1 MEKTMKWIAAA
12 AGAAAGLLTRMPTAL
27 RLLVLLMALDYLS
40 GVGVALLGKSPKSE
54 GGALSSRAGFAGLA
68 RKAMILVI
76 VLLAA
81 VLDQLTGSAACTGA
95 ATMFY
100 IVNESLSIL
109 ENAVLLGVP
118 VPQRLRQALDVARL
132 AAARQPNNNKD
143 RGLLPGCG
151 GRRIPRPPRDA
162 LERRGRQ
169 GAQMLLLKQF

>member
-1 MEKTMKWIAAA
+1 MEKAM
-12 AGAAAGLLTRMPTAL
+12 GSGLRPRGRRCGRALTRMPMAL

-118 VPQRLRQALDVARL
+118 R
-132 AAARQPNNNKD
+132 AAAAAA
-143 RGLLPGCG
+143 G
-151 GRRIPRPPRDA
+151 A
-162 LERRGRQ
+162 RRGQMDVKFRKR
-169 GAQMLLLKQF
+169 GAPKRKAGRINPAKAA

>member
-1 MEKTMKWIAAA
+1 
-12 AGAAAGLLTRMPTAL
+12 
-27 RLLVLLMALDYLS
+27 MALDYLS

-132 AAARQPNNNKD
+132 AADSEKKKTKD
-143 RGLLPGCG
+143 G
-151 GRRIPRPPRDA
+151 
-162 LERRGRQ
+162 
-169 GAQMLLLKQF
+169 

>member
-1 MEKTMKWIAAA
+1 MEKPWSEIMRWLAAA
-12 AGAAAGLLTRMPTAL
+12 VGAVVGLFMQMPAAVRLLMLLMVLDYFSGVGAAA
-27 RLLVLLMALDYLS
+27 
-40 GVGVALLGKSPKSE
+40 LGRSKKSDT
-54 GGALSSRAGFAGLA
+54 GALSSKVGFIGLA

-132 AAARQPNNNKD
+132 AADNAKEKPKD
-143 RGLLPGCG
+143 G
-151 GRRIPRPPRDA
+151 
-162 LERRGRQ
+162 
-169 GAQMLLLKQF
+169 

>member
-27 RLLVLLMALDYLS
+27 RLLVLLMTLDYLS

-95 ATMFY
+95 APRHAGS
-100 IVNESLSIL
+100 NEKC
-109 ENAVLLGVP
+109 
-118 VPQRLRQALDVARL
+118 RLT
-132 AAARQPNNNKD
+132 QPYFGMS
-143 RGLLPGCG
+143 RTFCG
-151 GRRIPRPPRDA
+151 NRFP
-162 LERRGRQ
+162 
-169 GAQMLLLKQF
+169 

>member
-118 VPQRLRQALDVARL
+118 VPQRLRQGEEKNQGRLNVAGVRRPPHP
-132 AAARQPNNNKD
+132 APAARRKLFSKK
-143 RGLLPGCG
+143 GLTNPAGF
-151 GRRIPRPPRDA
+151 RIIYTLHRWCT
-162 LERRGRQ
+162 
-169 GAQMLLLKQF
+169 K

>member
-1 MEKTMKWIAAA
+1 
-12 AGAAAGLLTRMPTAL
+12 
-27 RLLVLLMALDYLS
+27 
-40 GVGVALLGKSPKSE
+40 
-54 GGALSSRAGFAGLA
+54 
-68 RKAMILVI
+68 MILVI

-132 AAARQPNNNKD
+132 AAAPRARRAQETFFKERVD
-143 RGLLPGCG
+143 KS
-151 GRRIPRPPRDA
+151 GRVSYNIHVAPLVHEVNMR
-162 LERRGRQ
+162 
-169 GAQMLLLKQF
+169 